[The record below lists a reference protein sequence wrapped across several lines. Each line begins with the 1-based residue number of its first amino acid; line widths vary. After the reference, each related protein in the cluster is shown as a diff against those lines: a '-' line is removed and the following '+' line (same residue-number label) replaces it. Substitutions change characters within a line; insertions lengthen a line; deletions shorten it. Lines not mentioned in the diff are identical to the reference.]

1 MSLDLTKQRLFSIE
15 TRVIKYIDQ
24 NIMQWAT
31 EEILLPGQ
39 TDIANSVSQRASE
52 ALSLEKTG
60 LMKVDLVWDLRSEE
74 GAPLHF
80 YLEYGTGPHIIR
92 AKGKDHGGADALHW
106 TGPSGE
112 SRFAKVVQHPGS
124 QKHVGL
130 VDGIKEERLPAL
142 QQRIVSETQNRMDID
157 SI

>member
-15 TRVIKYIDQ
+15 TRVTKYIDQ

-60 LMKVDLVWDLRSEE
+60 FMKVDLVWDFRSEE
-74 GAPLHF
+74 GAPVHF
-80 YLEYGTGPHIIR
+80 FLEYGTRPHEIR
-92 AKGKDHGGADALHW
+92 AKGREHGGADALHW

-112 SRFAKVVQHPGS
+112 SRFAKVVQHPGTQARELIS
-124 QKHVGL
+124 Q
-130 VDGIKEERLPAL
+130 IKEERVPDLKR
-142 QQRIVSETQNRMDID
+142 RIVDETQNFMELE

>member
-15 TRVIKYIDQ
+15 TRVTKYIDQ

-60 LMKVDLVWDLRSEE
+60 FMKVDLVWDFRSEE
-74 GAPLHF
+74 GAPVHF
-80 YLEYGTGPHIIR
+80 FLEYGTRPHEIR
-92 AKGKDHGGADALHW
+92 AKGREHGGADALHW

-112 SRFAKVVQHPGS
+112 SRFAKVVQHPGTQARELIS
-124 QKHVGL
+124 Q
-130 VDGIKEERLPAL
+130 IKEERVPDLKR
-142 QQRIVSETQNRMDID
+142 RIVDETQNYMELE

>member
-15 TRVIKYIDQ
+15 TRVTKYIDQ
-24 NIMQWAT
+24 NIIQWAT

-60 LMKVDLVWDLRSEE
+60 FMKVDLVWDFRNEE
-74 GAPLHF
+74 GAPIHF
-80 YLEYGTGPHIIR
+80 FLEYGTRPHEIR
-92 AKGKDHGGADALHW
+92 AKGKDNGGADALHW

-112 SRFAKVVQHPGS
+112 SRYAKVVQHPGTQARELIS
-124 QKHVGL
+124 Q
-130 VDGIKEERLPAL
+130 IKEERIPDLRR
-142 QQRIVSETQNRMDID
+142 RIVDETQSYMELE

>member
-15 TRVIKYIDQ
+15 TRVNNYIDQ
-24 NIMQWAT
+24 NIIQWAT

-52 ALSLEKTG
+52 ALSLEKSG
-60 LMKVDLVWDLRSEE
+60 FMKVDLVWDFRSEE
-74 GAPLHF
+74 GAPIHF
-80 YLEYGTGPHIIR
+80 FLEFGTRPHEIR
-92 AKGKDHGGADALHW
+92 AKGKEHGGAEALHW

-112 SRFAKVVQHPGS
+112 SRYAKVVQHPGTQARELIS
-124 QKHVGL
+124 Q
-130 VDGIKEERLPAL
+130 IKEERVPDLRR
-142 QQRIVSETQNRMDID
+142 RIIDETQNYMELE

>member
-15 TRVIKYIDQ
+15 TRVNNYIDQ
-24 NIMQWAT
+24 NIIQWAT

-60 LMKVDLVWDLRSEE
+60 FMKVDLVWDFRNEE
-74 GAPLHF
+74 GAPIHF
-80 YLEYGTGPHIIR
+80 FLEFGTRPHEIR
-92 AKGKDHGGADALHW
+92 AKGKDNGGADALHW

-112 SRFAKVVQHPGS
+112 SRYAKVVQHPGTQARELIS
-124 QKHVGL
+124 Q
-130 VDGIKEERLPAL
+130 IKEERIPDLRR
-142 QQRIVSETQNRMDID
+142 RIVDETQNYMELEAI
-157 SI
+157 

>member
-60 LMKVDLVWDLRSEE
+60 LMKVDLVWDFRSEE
-74 GAPLHF
+74 GAPIHF
-80 YLEYGTGPHIIR
+80 FLEYGTRPHEIR
-92 AKGKDHGGADALHW
+92 AKGKEHGGADALHW

-112 SRFAKVVQHPGS
+112 SRFAKVVQHPGTQARELIS
-124 QKHVGL
+124 Q
-130 VDGIKEERLPAL
+130 IKEERVPDLKR
-142 QQRIVSETQNRMDID
+142 RIVDETQNYMELE

>member
-15 TRVIKYIDQ
+15 TRVTKYIDQ
-24 NIMQWAT
+24 NIIQWAT

-60 LMKVDLVWDLRSEE
+60 FMKVDLVWDFRNEE
-74 GAPLHF
+74 GAPIHF
-80 YLEYGTGPHIIR
+80 FLEYGTRPHEIR
-92 AKGKDHGGADALHW
+92 AKGKDNGGADALHW

-112 SRFAKVVQHPGS
+112 SRYAKVVQHPGTQARELIS
-124 QKHVGL
+124 Q
-130 VDGIKEERLPAL
+130 IKEERIPDLRR
-142 QQRIVSETQNRMDID
+142 RIVDETQNYMELEAI
-157 SI
+157 

>member
-60 LMKVDLVWDLRSEE
+60 LMKVDLVWDFRSEE
-74 GAPLHF
+74 GAPIHF
-80 YLEYGTGPHIIR
+80 FLEYGTRPHEIR

-112 SRFAKVVQHPGS
+112 SRFAKVVQHPGTQARELIS
-124 QKHVGL
+124 Q
-130 VDGIKEERLPAL
+130 IKEERVPDLKR
-142 QQRIVSETQNRMDID
+142 RIVDETQNYMELE

>member
-60 LMKVDLVWDLRSEE
+60 LMKVDLVWDFRSEE
-74 GAPLHF
+74 GAPIHF
-80 YLEYGTGPHIIR
+80 FLEYGTRPHEIR
-92 AKGKDHGGADALHW
+92 AKGREHGGADALHW

-112 SRFAKVVQHPGS
+112 SRFAKVVQHPGTQARELIS
-124 QKHVGL
+124 Q
-130 VDGIKEERLPAL
+130 IKEERVPDLKR
-142 QQRIVSETQNRMDID
+142 RIVDETQNYMELE

>member
-15 TRVIKYIDQ
+15 TRVTKYIDQ
-24 NIMQWAT
+24 NIIQWAT

-60 LMKVDLVWDLRSEE
+60 FMKVDLVWDFRNEE
-74 GAPLHF
+74 GAPIHF
-80 YLEYGTGPHIIR
+80 FLEFGTRPHEIR
-92 AKGKDHGGADALHW
+92 AKGKDNGGADALHW

-112 SRFAKVVQHPGS
+112 SRFAKVVQHPGTQARELIS
-124 QKHVGL
+124 Q
-130 VDGIKEERLPAL
+130 IKEERIPDLRR
-142 QQRIVSETQNRMDID
+142 RIIDETQNYMELE

>member
-15 TRVIKYIDQ
+15 TRVNNYIDQ
-24 NIMQWAT
+24 NIIQWAT

-52 ALSLEKTG
+52 ALSLEKSG
-60 LMKVDLVWDLRSEE
+60 FMKVDLVWDFRSEE
-74 GAPLHF
+74 GEPIHF
-80 YLEYGTGPHIIR
+80 FLEFGTRPHEIR
-92 AKGKDHGGADALHW
+92 AKGKEHGGAEALHW

-112 SRFAKVVQHPGS
+112 SRYAKVVQHPGTQARELIS
-124 QKHVGL
+124 Q
-130 VDGIKEERLPAL
+130 IKEERVPDLRR
-142 QQRIVSETQNRMDID
+142 RIIDETQNYMELE

>member
-15 TRVIKYIDQ
+15 TRVTKYIDQ
-24 NIMQWAT
+24 NIIQWAT

-60 LMKVDLVWDLRSEE
+60 LMKVDLVWDFRSEE
-74 GAPLHF
+74 GAPVHF
-80 YLEYGTGPHIIR
+80 FLEYGTRPHEIR
-92 AKGKDHGGADALHW
+92 AKGRENGGADALHW

-112 SRFAKVVQHPGS
+112 SRYAKVVQHPGTQARELIS
-124 QKHVGL
+124 Q
-130 VDGIKEERLPAL
+130 IKEERGPDLR
-142 QQRIVSETQNRMDID
+142 QRIIDETQRFMETS